1 VENQQSVAGGVDGE
15 ILDGQ
20 SADTASSEDA
30 TEAEVGQQPSAGDDA
45 ADDAADDT
53 ADEASDDAGD
63 DTADDAA
70 DGEPVADDEPAAARR
85 PRKRLAIAVGIAI
98 ALFVSS
104 AAFASAFVWP
114 CLVDRA
120 TVTTKMRIARTA
132 ASAITTLWTYNPAD
146 IDKLADR
153 ATQYLTGDFGAD
165 YRKYIEKIAAPSK
178 QAQITNSTSVIDA
191 AVESLQGANAAAIV
205 YTNTTSTSPLTKN
218 IPSLKYFSYR
228 LSMKRDHARWLVTRM
243 TTITSLDL
251 TPKF

>member
-45 ADDAADDT
+45 ADDDVADDDV
-53 ADEASDDAGD
+53 ADDDA
-63 DTADDAA
+63 
-70 DGEPVADDEPAAARR
+70 ADDEPAAVRR

-120 TVTTKMRIARTA
+120 TVSTKMRIARTA

-165 YRKYIEKIAAPSK
+165 YRKYIDKIAAPSK

-191 AVESLQGANAAAIV
+191 AVESLEGANAAAIV

-228 LSMKRDHARWLVTRM
+228 LAMKRDHARWLVTKM